1 MLTEEKPTTPD
12 RPLGLAI
19 LGSTGS
25 VGRQTLAVVDR
36 HPERFRVV
44 ALAARRLSPPLQ
56 RQVARYRPE
65 LVAISEDAPPTKFGR
80 ATLVAGSD
88 ALAAAATRDGVD
100 IVVAATSGH
109 AAIVPTYRAIAA
121 GKTIALANKETI
133 VCAGALIVPF
143 AAERG
148 VELRPVD
155 SEHSAIWQALR
166 AGRAA
171 EVRRLILTASGGP
184 FRSAA
189 AEDLARVTV
198 EQALAHPTWSMGG
211 KVTIDSATMMNKG
224 LEIIEARWLFDV
236 PAERIDVLI
245 HPESIVH
252 SLVEF
257 IDGSQLA
264 QLGMP
269 DMRLP
274 IQYALSYPERWAGA
288 DDSLSLADLGALHF
302 ERPDETRF
310 PALRLAR
317 EAGRLGSTYPTVLS
331 AADDVAVAAFLDR
344 RLQFTDIPR
353 AIEATMARHQA
364 ASALSF
370 EAIADADAWAR
381 RAARET
387 VAALARRRSG

>member
-1 MLTEEKPTTPD
+1 
-12 RPLGLAI
+12 
-19 LGSTGS
+19 
-25 VGRQTLAVVDR
+25 
-36 HPERFRVV
+36 
-44 ALAARRLSPPLQ
+44 
-56 RQVARYRPE
+56 
-65 LVAISEDAPPTKFGR
+65 
-80 ATLVAGSD
+80 
-88 ALAAAATRDGVD
+88 
-100 IVVAATSGH
+100 GH

-121 GKTIALANKETI
+121 GKTIALAKKETI
-133 VCAGALIVPF
+133 VCAGALIVPY

-166 AGRAA
+166 SGRAA

-184 FRSAA
+184 FRSAPA
-189 AEDLARVTV
+189 ADLARVTV

-236 PAERIDVLI
+236 PAERIDVVI

-257 IDGSQLA
+257 VDGSQIA

-274 IQYALSYPERWAGA
+274 IQYALSFPERWGAAG
-288 DDSLSLADLGALHF
+288 DSLSLADIGALHF
-302 ERPDETRF
+302 ERPDEARF

-317 EAGRLGSTYPTVLS
+317 EACRLGSTYPTVLS
-331 AADDVAVAAFLDR
+331 AADDIAVAAFLDR
-344 RLQFTDIPR
+344 RLQFTAIPR

-381 RAARET
+381 RVAREA
-387 VAALARRRSG
+387 VAALAGRRSG